1 MSQSSLVGAWKLVSV
16 AMVGEG
22 QNVPLWGERPQGQ
35 IIYTQEGRMAA
46 ELMAPVRQLWASADV
61 RRATLVERAE
71 AVDGYLSYSGSWES
85 DGLVVKHHLEVCLI
99 PNWVGTT
106 QIRYLSYEGS
116 LLVLSSAPL
125 LFDGVTQVL
134 KAAWCRF

>member
-22 QNVPLWGERPQGQ
+22 RNVPLWGERPQGQ

-71 AVDGYLSYSGSWES
+71 AVDGYLSYSGRWES

>member
-85 DGLVVKHHLEVCLI
+85 DGRVVKHHLEVCLI